1 MAEPLSLTVLYCT
14 ASSNIRI
21 ITSTNRLISIGRQT
35 ESELWHSLFGENL
48 IFYNNN
54 VRFSL
59 LSFSSSIP
67 LPLPLFI
74 DGFIKVGKLCQWRVF
89 TFTPKTIGR
98 SSINM
103 SADCR
108 WSHHLLAKE
117 LANTSASSSAS
128 SQHPLSVRVASD
140 AFRWSKKRSLVVDG
154 RVLGLSRKKE
164 KANLWIKLAMFYL
177 PLWLEMEHKLF
188 DILTLKQLSN
198 LDSFHSSPVPPTN
211 CNLELSHFFLMVS
224 FFRAWFL

>member
-1 MAEPLSLTVLYCT
+1 MSMESFYFHTENNWPIIDQHERWSSLIASFACQRIGQHLSIII
-14 ASSNIRI
+14 SI
-21 ITSTNRLISIGRQT
+21 IT
-35 ESELWHSLFGENL
+35 
-48 IFYNNN
+48 
-54 VRFSL
+54 
-59 LSFSSSIP
+59 
-67 LPLPLFI
+67 
-74 DGFIKVGKLCQWRVF
+74 
-89 TFTPKTIGR
+89 
-98 SSINM
+98 
-103 SADCR
+103 
-108 WSHHLLAKE
+108 
-117 LANTSASSSAS
+117 AS

-198 LDSFHSSPVPPTN
+198 LDSFHSSLVPPTN
-211 CNLELSHFFLMVS
+211 CNLKLSYFFLMVS